1 MAGGGAFDLR
11 PTVCYK
17 ESGPITQLPDG
28 PMPDEVS
35 MPTQQF
41 IPTVQKHLDAA
52 DRHFDAGEMR
62 QGSAELWQAS
72 LRALQTVADARGWEC
87 RTEKDWNAI
96 VNRLA
101 VKLDDPVVL
110 QAGLEA
116 PLIFKDNAVYD
127 FLEDAD
133 IKVYRQ
139 DVPVF
144 IRHLL
149 VLGGVA
155 ISAKEIGPLIPPVQK
170 HLDAADRHFAA
181 GELLQCSEELW
192 QAGLRALQMVAE
204 ARGWECQTE
213 KDFYA
218 VVNRLAAKTDD
229 PFVLRAG
236 LGGPELFRANAEYD
250 FLDDVEIAYYRKLVP
265 RFIDNLFKVADFK
278 A

>member
-1 MAGGGAFDLR
+1 MICA
-11 PTVCYK
+11 PTLCYK
-17 ESGPITQLPDG
+17 ESGPITRLPDG
-28 PMPDEVS
+28 LMPDEVS

-52 DRHFDAGEMR
+52 DRHFDAGELR
-62 QGSAELWQAS
+62 PGSAELWQAS
-72 LRALQTVADARGWEC
+72 LRALQTVAEAHGWEC

-101 VKLDDPVVL
+101 VKLDDPLVL
-110 QAGLEA
+110 QAGLRA
-116 PLIFKDNAVYD
+116 PLIFKDNAVSD
-127 FLEDAD
+127 FLDDAD
-133 IKVYRQ
+133 IKAYRKG
-139 DVPVF
+139 VPVF
-144 IRHLL
+144 IRRLL
-149 VLGGVA
+149 VLGGVT
-155 ISAKEIGPLIPPVQK
+155 ISAKEIGPLTPPVQQ

-181 GELLQCSEELW
+181 GEMLQCSAELW

-229 PFVLRAG
+229 PYRLRAG
-236 LGGPELFRANAEYD
+236 LGAPEIFRANAEFD

-265 RFIDNLFKVADFK
+265 RFIDNLFDAADFK